1 MSSRSRL
8 LILLKISAVVD
19 FIAAMAGAPAQPVA
33 GATLHGVI
41 VDPDNAL
48 IPNAIVTLTPLSGNA
63 QTATSKADG
72 IRYHMQLS
80 YSGLLRSLLLGLF
93 CFSCVLQISAQA
105 HAPVSGEA
113 TQPSAAPVVVTVRG
127 QVADPSGARIPGAKI
142 TLTTTSGLD
151 VASGDSDVSGSFLIR
166 GLKPGDYK
174 IRATFDGFA
183 PFQSGIITLAANQV
197 KRIDIVMAI
206 EVAQQSVS
214 VSDEAAAVNVEA
226 GGNTSAVVLKGDDL
240 GALSDDPDELANELS
255 ALAGPSAGPNGGVIF
270 IDGFSGGE
278 LPPKSAILQI
288 RVNQNPFSAEFD
300 RLGYGRIEILT
311 KPGTGKLHGQALL
324 QGNDKS
330 FNTGNPFTANIPE
343 YHSYQFSGSL
353 SGAISRSASFFL
365 SVDSRDQ
372 QNVNAWVIPDA
383 VLPNSAGVYVDN
395 DNYPVSLLSP
405 HIRDNASLRF
415 DWQMGKTTM
424 TARYGFWYENEKGNL
439 DSGPGTLASGSTHES
454 NSDHT
459 VQLSSTT
466 IFNDH
471 FINESR
477 FQFERHDENH
487 YPDSTE
493 RTVSVAGDFVGGG
506 FTGQTSQDH
515 RVALEFQNL
524 STLSHG
530 IHAIEFGTRI
540 RDNRDANKSNANF
553 NGMFDFS
560 PAIIGQ
566 TTDSASQVYE
576 QFANGLASGDSF
588 KSLVQ
593 QGLGPSSASY
603 AAGNPSAVANVFD
616 VALFAQDDA
625 RVNSRLTVSGGMRWE
640 AQNHIG
646 DHDDWAPRAA
656 LAYSLDGGKGKTTRT
671 VLRAGYGFFYDR
683 VGTPNLM
690 TVQHSEGET
699 QIVLTNPNCSSSATS
714 LDGIDMTTCTSGA
727 GAEATNIAPVRYEIA
742 PNYHATYTEQGG
754 ASIERQLLAG
764 ASVTLTYLNSFGVH
778 QQVLR
783 NANQAIGGTP
793 QTSAQS
799 YLYEYFPEAIFKQ
812 HQIIASFRAKGG
824 KNLALSGF
832 YAYSTA
838 TSNGAGPLG
847 NNAISNAYDLNQ
859 DYGRAGFV
867 LRNVAFLTGTYK
879 GPWGVTFN
887 PFLIVQS
894 GHPFNITLAAD
905 SLNNLFNQRPT
916 YATSSTPVADQVV
929 TPFGVLDSAALSG
942 GQLVPV
948 NLGSGPAA
956 VAVNLAISR
965 SFAFGGEHAGVNRGG
980 DENPLT
986 IAPSSNTSRPN
997 RGGPGGGSL
1006 GGGGLGSGGGGGAP
1020 ALAAPSGGA
1029 GRGYALRFSVQALN
1043 VFNNVDYGT
1052 PVGVLGSSY
1061 FDRSTSL
1068 AGGAFSSGS
1077 AARRIFA
1084 QATFSF

>member
-1 MSSRSRL
+1 M
-8 LILLKISAVVD
+8 
-19 FIAAMAGAPAQPVA
+19 
-33 GATLHGVI
+33 
-41 VDPDNAL
+41 
-48 IPNAIVTLTPLSGNA
+48 
-63 QTATSKADG
+63 
-72 IRYHMQLS
+72 
-80 YSGLLRSLLLGLF
+80 
-93 CFSCVLQISAQA
+93 
-105 HAPVSGEA
+105 
-113 TQPSAAPVVVTVRG
+113 
-127 QVADPSGARIPGAKI
+127 PGAKI
-142 TLTTTSGLD
+142 MITTTSGED
-151 VASGDSDVSGSFLIR
+151 VASAVSDASGSFLIR

-174 IRATFDGFA
+174 IRATFSGFV
-183 PFQSGIITLAANQV
+183 PFQSGIFTLAANQV

-206 EVAQQSVS
+206 EVAQQSIS
-214 VSDEAAAVNVEA
+214 VSDEVAEVNVEA
-226 GGNTSAVVLKGDDL
+226 GGNTSAVVLKGEDL
-240 GALSDDPDELANELS
+240 QALADDPDELASELS
-255 ALAGPSAGPNGGVIF
+255 ALAGPAAGPNGGEIF

-311 KPGTGKLHGQALL
+311 KPGTEKLHGQALL

-395 DNYPVSLLSP
+395 NNYAVSLLSP

-415 DWQMGKTTM
+415 DWQMSKTTM

-439 DSGPGTLASGSTHES
+439 DSGPGTLTSGSTHES

-530 IHAIEFGTRI
+530 IHAIEFGMRI

-553 NGMFDFS
+553 NGRFDFS
-560 PAIIGQ
+560 PTTIGQ
-566 TTDSASQVYE
+566 TKYSATQVYE
-576 QFANGLASGDSF
+576 QFANGLASGESF
-588 KSLVQ
+588 NSLVQ
-593 QGLGPSSASY
+593 QGFGPSSASY

-625 RVNSRLTVSGGMRWE
+625 RVSSRLTVSGGMRWE
-640 AQNHIG
+640 AQNHIA

-656 LAYSLDGGKGKTTRT
+656 LTYALDGGKGKKTRT
-671 VLRAGYGFFYDR
+671 VVRAGYGFFYDR
-683 VGTPNLM
+683 VGTRNLM
-690 TVQHSEGET
+690 TIQHADGET
-699 QIVLTNPNCSSSATS
+699 QIVLTNPNCSSGATS
-714 LDGIDMTTCTSGA
+714 LDSIAMTTCASGT
-727 GAEATNIAPVRYEIA
+727 GVGTTNRAPVRYEIA
-742 PNYHATYTEQGG
+742 PNYHATYTEQAG
-754 ASIERQLLAG
+754 ASIERQLLAA
-764 ASVTLTYLNSFGVH
+764 ASVTLTYLHSFGVH

-783 NANQAIGGTP
+783 NANQATGGTP
-793 QTSAQS
+793 QTSSQS
-799 YLYEYFPEAIFKQ
+799 FLYQYFPEAIFKQ
-812 HQIIASFRAKGG
+812 HQIIASFSAKAG
-824 KNLALSGF
+824 KNLSLSGF
-832 YAYSTA
+832 YTYSSA
-838 TSNGAGPLG
+838 TSNGAGPDG
-847 NNAISNAYDLNQ
+847 NNAVSNAYDLDQ

-867 LRNVAFLTGTYK
+867 LRNVAFLTGTYN
-879 GPWGVTFN
+879 GPWGLTFN
-887 PFLIVQS
+887 PFLVAQS
-894 GHPFNITLAAD
+894 GRPFNITLAAD
-905 SLNNLFNQRPT
+905 PLNNLFNQRPT
-916 YATSSTPVADQVV
+916 YATTSTPVADQVV
-929 TPFGVLDSAALSG
+929 TPYGVLDSAALAG
-942 GQLVPV
+942 ETLVPV
-948 NLGSGPAA
+948 NRGSGPAA
-956 VAVNLAISR
+956 VAVNLRISR
-965 SFAFGGEHAGVNRGG
+965 TFGFGGKLAGANRGG
-980 DENPLT
+980 GDDNTLT
-986 IAPSSNTSRPN
+986 SAPSSNTTRQG

-1006 GGGGLGSGGGGGAP
+1006 GGGGLGSGDGGAP
-1020 ALAAPSGGA
+1020 AVATASGSGG
-1029 GRGYALRFSVQALN
+1029 RRYALRFSIQALN
-1043 VFNNVDYGT
+1043 VFNNIDYGT
-1052 PVGVLGSSY
+1052 PVGVLGTSY
-1061 FDRSTSL
+1061 FNRSTSL
-1068 AGGAFSSGS
+1068 AGGAFSTGS